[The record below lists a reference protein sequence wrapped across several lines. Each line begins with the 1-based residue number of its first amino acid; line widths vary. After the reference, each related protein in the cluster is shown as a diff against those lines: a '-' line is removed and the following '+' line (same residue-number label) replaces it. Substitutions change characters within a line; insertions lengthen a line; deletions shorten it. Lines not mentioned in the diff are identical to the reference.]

1 MPTTHRQIEPLCTP
15 QSVDL
20 VCVPRATVH
29 KVWPKVCDLIYV
41 AMKRGA
47 VSSFKPV
54 HDSVLAGAALLWLAW
69 DGSKVHAAAV
79 TELHKTE
86 WRKVCVI
93 VGCGGTD
100 MKLWL
105 HLLDGIEAA
114 RASGRLRRDAHHR
127 PQGLGARAERLSRQT
142 RHSGKGAWLMGGS
155 TKQTQQQNKCK
166 ARRRGRRQPARLKA
180 CSARSAASAPIRT
193 RPKPAR

>member
-105 HLLDGIEAA
+105 HLLDGIEAF
-114 RASGRLRRDAHHR
+114 
-127 PQGLGARAERLSRQT
+127 ARAEGCDAMRIIGRKGWARVLKDYRVT
-142 RHSGKGAWLMGGS
+142 RVILEKELD
-155 TKQTQQQNKCK
+155 
-166 ARRRGRRQPARLKA
+166 
-180 CSARSAASAPIRT
+180 
-193 RPKPAR
+193 